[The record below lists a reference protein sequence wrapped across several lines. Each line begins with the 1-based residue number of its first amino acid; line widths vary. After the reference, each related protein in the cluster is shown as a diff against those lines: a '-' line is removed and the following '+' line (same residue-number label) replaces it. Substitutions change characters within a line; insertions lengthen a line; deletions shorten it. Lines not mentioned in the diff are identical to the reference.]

1 MVHNT
6 LFHGFVPR
14 YFSMAINRQN
24 SPLAEV
30 GLTGKQGD
38 ISSYINDPLSRIDKL
53 CSNLFTIVTPH

>member
-6 LFHGFVPR
+6 LFHDFVPR

-53 CSNLFTIVTPH
+53 C